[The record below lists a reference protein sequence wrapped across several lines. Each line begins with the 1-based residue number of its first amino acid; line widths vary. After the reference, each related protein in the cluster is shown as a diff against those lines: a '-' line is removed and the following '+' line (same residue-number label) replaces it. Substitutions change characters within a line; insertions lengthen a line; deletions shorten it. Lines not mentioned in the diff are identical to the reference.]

1 MQNKSLSLADRDH
14 FSKSFDR
21 QTLWSL
27 MVLQMK
33 FLRNYVRMTQKHL
46 EIVEKDTQALE
57 CYILSR

>member
-1 MQNKSLSLADRDH
+1 
-14 FSKSFDR
+14 
-21 QTLWSL
+21 
-27 MVLQMK
+27 MVPNGLQMK